1 MSRKSKI
8 LLGLLLFNGLSATGG
23 GLALMTD
30 WIPEQASWVRD
41 TDFPSNYFPGVI
53 LMAVVGGSSLIA
65 AAALVKRSDGWQ
77 LASIVA
83 GTIMVFWI
91 IGEIASIRGFHFL
104 QVIYLVTGALVVTWT
119 PARQTEGGFIER
131 PRNPAPPRPTTLRE
145 GRESDADD
153 TRLTMSDGPTEGVS
167 RRTRRLCAA
176 LPRWWWSLPFPRS
189 SWTGSSTA
197 RQ

>member
-1 MSRKSKI
+1 MRRGSKV
-8 LLGLLLFNGLSATGG
+8 LLGLLLFNGLSATVG

-65 AAALVKRSDGWQ
+65 AAALVKRSDGGQ

-104 QVIYLVTGALVVTWT
+104 QVIYLVTGALVVAWT
-119 PARQTEGGFIER
+119 PARQTDR
-131 PRNPAPPRPTTLRE
+131 L
-145 GRESDADD
+145 GR
-153 TRLTMSDGPTEGVS
+153 
-167 RRTRRLCAA
+167 
-176 LPRWWWSLPFPRS
+176 
-189 SWTGSSTA
+189 
-197 RQ
+197 

>member
-1 MSRKSKI
+1 MDRMRKL
-8 LLGLLLFNGLSATGG
+8 LLGLLLFNGLSAVVG

-65 AAALVKRSDGWQ
+65 ATALVKRSDGWQ

-91 IGEIASIRGFHFL
+91 IGEVASIRGFHFL
-104 QVIYLVTGALVVTWT
+104 QVMYLVSGVLVVAWT
-119 PARQTEGGFIER
+119 PARE
-131 PRNPAPPRPTTLRE
+131 A
-145 GRESDADD
+145 GR
-153 TRLTMSDGPTEGVS
+153 
-167 RRTRRLCAA
+167 AA
-176 LPRWWWSLPFPRS
+176 
-189 SWTGSSTA
+189 TG
-197 RQ
+197 QQ

>member
-1 MSRKSKI
+1 MRRGSKV
-8 LLGLLLFNGLSATGG
+8 LLGLLLFNGLSATVG

-65 AAALVKRSDGWQ
+65 AAGLVKRSDGWQ

-91 IGEIASIRGFHFL
+91 IGEVASIRGFHFL
-104 QVIYLVTGALVVTWT
+104 QVIYLMTGALVVTWT
-119 PARQTEGGFIER
+119 PARDVSVTSSDDRED
-131 PRNPAPPRPTTLRE
+131 PAPLPPT
-145 GRESDADD
+145 AA
-153 TRLTMSDGPTEGVS
+153 
-167 RRTRRLCAA
+167 RRT
-176 LPRWWWSLPFPRS
+176 
-189 SWTGSSTA
+189 
-197 RQ
+197 

>member
-1 MSRKSKI
+1 MNRKSKI
-8 LLGLLLFNGLSATGG
+8 LLGLLLFNGLSATFG

-65 AAALVKRSDGWQ
+65 AAGLVKRSDGWQ

-91 IGEIASIRGFHFL
+91 IGEVASIRGFHFL

-119 PARQTEGGFIER
+119 PARETE
-131 PRNPAPPRPTTLRE
+131 AT
-145 GRESDADD
+145 S
-153 TRLTMSDGPTEGVS
+153 S
-167 RRTRRLCAA
+167 R
-176 LPRWWWSLPFPRS
+176 
-189 SWTGSSTA
+189 
-197 RQ
+197 

>member
-1 MSRKSKI
+1 MSRNEKI
-8 LLGLLLFNGLSATGG
+8 LLGLLLFNGVTAVAG

-53 LMAVVGGSSLIA
+53 LMAVVGGSSMIA

-91 IGEIASIRGFHFL
+91 IGEVASIRGFHFL
-104 QVIYLVTGALVVTWT
+104 QVIYLVAGALVVIWT
-119 PARQTEGGFIER
+119 PAG
-131 PRNPAPPRPTTLRE
+131 
-145 GRESDADD
+145 D
-153 TRLTMSDGPTEGVS
+153 
-167 RRTRRLCAA
+167 
-176 LPRWWWSLPFPRS
+176 RS
-189 SWTGSSTA
+189 P
-197 RQ
+197 

>member
-1 MSRKSKI
+1 MSRKSKV
-8 LLGLLLFNGLSATGG
+8 LLGLLLFNGLSATVG

-65 AAALVKRSDGWQ
+65 AAGMVKRSHGWQ

-104 QVIYLVTGALVVTWT
+104 QVIYLVTGALVVAWT
-119 PARQTEGGFIER
+119 PARQTEE
-131 PRNPAPPRPTTLRE
+131 A
-145 GRESDADD
+145 
-153 TRLTMSDGPTEGVS
+153 
-167 RRTRRLCAA
+167 
-176 LPRWWWSLPFPRS
+176 
-189 SWTGSSTA
+189 GST
-197 RQ
+197 